1 MKKLFI
7 FAGLLLLITSCS
19 KMLEEKPEDR
29 LFSESFYKT
38 SSDAVA
44 AVNAVYATF
53 KDANSYAFRWPQV
66 YQAMDDYAIGKG
78 QFIFFGQYKALPSTA
93 VAITDGA
100 WLSWY
105 TTINTANIVLKYV
118 PAISMD
124 ATQKNALLGEAR
136 FLRAFSYFELV
147 KGWGAVVIKKEPTE
161 GADATGGK
169 REAIADVYA
178 FIIDDLKFAEAN
190 LPSTVSAAGRPS
202 KWSAKTML
210 ADVYLIREDW
220 TNALTKAD
228 EVIQSGAYSLVNV
241 KQATDFDQVFSADNP
256 TSSEDVF
263 AIKFTRIAN
272 LGTQIPAFYHFSD
285 AAWASRGFGTFSTKS
300 TYPLIA
306 QWSNNDLR
314 KTYDLYTQY
323 PNKSGVIVKNPAS
336 DPIRFGKFK
345 DSKASDNTAHGISYP
360 VYRYPDALLIYA
372 EAASQANGAPTALAL
387 ERLNMVHR
395 RAYGYDAAT
404 PSPVDL
410 SLLGQT
416 AASFRNLVLT
426 ERAYEFLCEGGKRW
440 RDLVRTG
447 TAAQTIK
454 AAKGIDINA
463 ACYLFPIPQQEIDN
477 NPDIDQKDQNPG
489 Y

>member
-1 MKKLFI
+1 LF
-7 FAGLLLLITSCS
+7 TSCS

-29 LFSESFYKT
+29 LFTAGFYKT
-38 SSDAVA
+38 NSDAVA
-44 AVNAVYATF
+44 AVNAIYANF
-53 KDANSYAFRWPQV
+53 RSSSLFAFSWPTV
-66 YQAMDDYAIGKG
+66 YQAMEDYTTGKG
-78 QFIFFGQYKALPSTA
+78 QFVFFGQYKALPSTA
-93 VAITDGA
+93 FAITDGA

-147 KGWGAVVIKKEPTE
+147 KGWGAVPIKKGPTE
-161 GADATGGK
+161 DPNATGGK
-169 REAIADVYA
+169 REAVADVYA

-202 KWSAKTML
+202 KWAAKTML

-220 TNALTKAD
+220 TNARIKAD

-241 KQATDFDQVFSADNP
+241 KQASDFDQIFSPDNP

-263 AIKFTRIAN
+263 AIKSTRISG
-272 LGTQIPAFYHFSD
+272 LGMQIPAFYHNSD
-285 AAWASRGFGTFSTKS
+285 AAWAARGFATFSTNN

-323 PNKSGVIVKNPAS
+323 PNKSGVIKTNPPT

-345 DSKASDNTAHGISYP
+345 DAKATDNRSHGISYP
-360 VYRYPDALLIYA
+360 IYRYPDALLIYA
-372 EAASQANGAPTALAL
+372 EAASQENNGPTALAL

-395 RAYGYDAAT
+395 RAYGFT
-404 PSPVDL
+404 PTVASADDYNL
-410 SLLGQT
+410 AGQT

-426 ERAYEFLCEGGKRW
+426 ERAYEFLCENGKRW

-447 TAAQTIK
+447 TAAQVIK
-454 AAKGIDINA
+454 TAKEIDIAQA
-463 ACYLFPIPQQEIDN
+463 AYLFPIPQQEIDN